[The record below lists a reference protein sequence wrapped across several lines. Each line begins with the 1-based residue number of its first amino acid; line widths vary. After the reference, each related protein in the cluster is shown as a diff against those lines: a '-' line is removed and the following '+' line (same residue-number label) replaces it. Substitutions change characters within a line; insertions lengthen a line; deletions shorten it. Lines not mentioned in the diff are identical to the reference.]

1 MAGKGGKFVPNVPG
15 FYALRSD
22 PELVKDLDRRAKAV
36 ADGCN
41 ADLGEIGFET
51 GSIQGAKRPQ
61 GRWQASVYTR
71 SAAAMNHQRKHKTIE
86 RNIDRGRG

>member
-1 MAGKGGKFVPNVPG
+1 MAAGRFVPNIPG

-22 PELVKDLDRRAKAV
+22 PKLRKELERRAEAVAAGCNKDLGA
-36 ADGCN
+36 
-41 ADLGEIGFET
+41 EGFLT

-61 GRWQASVYTR
+61 GRWQASVFT
-71 SAAAMNHQRKHKTIE
+71 ATAEAMNHQRKHKTIE